1 MALAAITTADI
12 NDEPVTCRLSHGT
25 AIKVAEPAMEL
36 ETADACSK
44 TNGRNLDI
52 VQV

>member
-12 NDEPVTCRLSHGT
+12 NEEPVTCRLSQGT
-25 AIKVAEPAMEL
+25 AINVADPAMVLDTE
-36 ETADACSK
+36 DACSK

>member
-12 NDEPVTCRLSHGT
+12 SDEPVTCRLSHGV
-25 AIKVAEPAMEL
+25 AMNVAEPAMVL
-36 ETADACSK
+36 DTADACSK

-52 VQV
+52 FQV